1 MKKCPSCG
9 FEQSP
14 ENSRFCIR
22 CGTPLSGEQ
31 PANPG
36 DAQPGQSA
44 GPAAAP
50 AQRAGSAPGAIPSA
64 PSVSRPSPY
73 AALPHI
79 PSSAKGGRMS
89 QRDKGNELLRGL
101 GLIFVFILC
110 TVGLFAYSLSGPEF
124 LDTKRPSS
132 SWSGAASPTSSK
144 PSWDFEIVEIN
155 MEKSAD
161 GSIVYVF
168 GELELHSSST
178 VMNGSVTVELYDQN
192 DRFLR
197 DCTSNVLVCGSK
209 IEFRIPCSIHPS
221 QMQNVDYFNVI
232 LQLSDG
238 L

>member
-1 MKKCPSCG
+1 
-9 FEQSP
+9 
-14 ENSRFCIR
+14 
-22 CGTPLSGEQ
+22 
-31 PANPG
+31 
-36 DAQPGQSA
+36 
-44 GPAAAP
+44 
-50 AQRAGSAPGAIPSA
+50 
-64 PSVSRPSPY
+64 
-73 AALPHI
+73 
-79 PSSAKGGRMS
+79 
-89 QRDKGNELLRGL
+89 
-101 GLIFVFILC
+101 
-110 TVGLFAYSLSGPEF
+110 
-124 LDTKRPSS
+124 
-132 SWSGAASPTSSK
+132 
-144 PSWDFEIVEIN
+144 